1 MANFLISTKIGVWG
15 RKLGKEPVSVEIGE
29 MEMVS
34 LLKAL
39 GHWNK
44 PLYRKLKI
52 GLIEEAK
59 KEGFEFELINDVTF
73 IEVKCPKC
81 GEKVKV

>member
-1 MANFLISTKIGVWG
+1 MATFVVSTKIGVWG
-15 RKLGKEPVSVEIGE
+15 RKLGKEPVAVEIGE

-39 GHWNK
+39 AHWNK
-44 PLYRKLKI
+44 PLYKKLKI
-52 GLIEEAK
+52 SLIEEAK
-59 KEGFEFELINDVTF
+59 KEGFEFEMSEINF
-73 IEVKCPKC
+73 LEVKCPKC

>member
-1 MANFLISTKIGVWG
+1 MAIFLLSTKVGVWG
-15 RKLGKEPVSVEIGE
+15 KKLGKEPVSIEITE

-44 PLYRKLKI
+44 PLYRKIRI

-59 KEGFEFELINDVTF
+59 KDGFEFEMADAQF
-73 IEVKCPKC
+73 MEVICPKC
-81 GEKVKV
+81 GGKVKV